1 MKQYSKAMD
10 AFLAVNNSE
19 TLKNDDLMDVKYT
32 LK

>member
-1 MKQYSKAMD
+1 MKQCNKAMD

-19 TLKNDDLMDVKYT
+19 ILKNVDQMDVKYT